1 MGKHKRRSLRLRK
14 RLRPQA
20 KASTKHSEPKGSIS
34 DERGS
39 SPSGQKNSGSQP
51 EQSGFSWVTVEHRDP
66 QGNPMLP
73 QYVIEGTYNRKY
85 QDVPVGSEINLHVL
99 AGYKPKPLMMI
110 ERKIYPIQ
118 RLTVKGWRRSGQI
131 AVEVEGWRR
140 HEADWF
146 SAMRGVK
153 LRILDP
159 GLPGPHSEES
169 VYVVKQTSF
178 EPKLVK
184 LQDDNG
190 GETEIHLHEGR
201 LDIEETW
208 MSAWRRQAAEVL
220 KMGFKN
226 LLLPLLS
233 ALLSGLLVWWIV
245 RSPNPESPVSD
256 ISDCPPTQL
265 LEGATG
271 DSENKPSDKAMNT
284 LSAETSP
291 GPGEVEKRD
300 STSSLLKENPPR
312 PQE

>member
-1 MGKHKRRSLRLRK
+1 MGKHKRRPHRSRR
-14 RLRPQA
+14 RPRPQA
-20 KASTKHSEPKGSIS
+20 KASIKHSEPKGSIS
-34 DERGS
+34 NERGS
-39 SPSGQKNSGSQP
+39 SLSGQKDSGGQP
-51 EQSGFSWVTVEHRDP
+51 AQSRFGWVVLEHRDP
-66 QGNPMLP
+66 QGNPTLP
-73 QYVIEGTYNRKY
+73 PHLIEGTYGRKY

-118 RLTVKGWRRSGQI
+118 SLSFQGWRRSGQI

-159 GLPGPHSEES
+159 GLPGPHNEES

-178 EPKLVK
+178 EQKVVK
-184 LQDDNG
+184 LLRGDG

-201 LDIEETW
+201 LDIAETW
-208 MSAWRRQAAEVL
+208 MSAWRRQAAEIL
-220 KMGFKN
+220 KMGFKY
-226 LLLPLLS
+226 LLLPFLS
-233 ALLSGLLVWWIV
+233 ALLSGLLVWCIV

-256 ISDCPPTQL
+256 ISDSPPIQL

-300 STSSLLKENPPR
+300 STSNLLKESP
-312 PQE
+312 